1 MISRTSIE
9 ELIDRTDD
17 LNLTITLPT
26 HKKGEE
32 VQQDPIRFKNLLS
45 EAESQL
51 LEKGMKRL
59 DVEEILK
66 RPRQLLEDYNFWNH
80 ADEGMVFYMN
90 RDLYEIYQLPY
101 SLNERVYLRDHFLI
115 TPLLPMVSLNGTW
128 AMLALSP
135 KNLRLL
141 RCTRESIENITPG
154 DIFTNIED
162 FVGDRQ
168 EASLQFH
175 SSADSEVMYYGP
187 GSADNE
193 RKKLVEKYM
202 RGVEKSVTALMKQM
216 GEPLVLVGSE
226 DIISL
231 YRSLNKYQRLL
242 ETPVTRYPGSMKNHE
257 LREVGWEVIHEYFLK
272 DMYQAL
278 EQFDKEEAGRT
289 SNNLSQ
295 IVESTVMGK
304 TDTLFISMNEET
316 WGVYDESEHQVH
328 YSGPNGSTDEL
339 LNWTAL
345 RAINQGAKVYVL
357 PKQDMPAASTVAALF
372 RF

>member
-66 RPRQLLEDYNFWNH
+66 RPRQLLEDYNFCYH
-80 ADEGMVFYMN
+80 AEAGMVFYMH
-90 RDLYEIYQLPY
+90 RDLFEIYQLPY

-128 AMLALSP
+128 AMLALRP

-193 RKKLVEKYM
+193 RKKRKETYM

-242 ETPVTRYPGSMKNHE
+242 ETPVTDRK
-257 LREVGWEVIHEYFLK
+257 
-272 DMYQAL
+272 
-278 EQFDKEEAGRT
+278 
-289 SNNLSQ
+289 
-295 IVESTVMGK
+295 STRLNSSHVA
-304 TDTLFISMNEET
+304 ISYA
-316 WGVYDESEHQVH
+316 V
-328 YSGPNGSTDEL
+328 
-339 LNWTAL
+339 
-345 RAINQGAKVYVL
+345 
-357 PKQDMPAASTVAALF
+357 
-372 RF
+372 